1 MILCFQ
7 MDHSGTESS
16 LILSGLSPDDNGKV
30 VVCSAENMVGQNEA
44 TLLLSILCKGFHY
57 DLQL

>member
-1 MILCFQ
+1 MIVCFQ
-7 MDHSGTESS
+7 MDPSDTKSS

-44 TLLLSILCKGFHY
+44 TLMLNILCKVFHFG
-57 DLQL
+57 LHF